1 MELIAEN
8 MRYIQMGLCKGVYHD
23 EKHRM
28 YVLPAKEIPYVYVFG
43 ELAQSFNMFHT
54 YIVRFTHQPETKELQ
69 PVLLYLKLRARTA
82 KMEEFIQGFRRAQQM
97 VREKK
102 RCRVMQKLQQMRR
115 ANNTEINESHIDG
128 LFLSCGMYMSA
139 LSFSTFYRASYAVAK
154 YYLSKNQL
162 ALSRRFAMEA
172 LQISGRT
179 SSAEG
184 ITETKELLR
193 KVEEKMQS
201 EL

>member
-1 MELIAEN
+1 
-8 MRYIQMGLCKGVYHD
+8 MRYIQMGLCKGIYHD

-28 YVLPAKEIPYVYVFG
+28 YVKPAKEIPYAYVFG

-54 YIVRFTHQPETKELQ
+54 YIIRFAHQPETKELQ
-69 PVLLYLKLRARTA
+69 SVIIYLKLRARTA
-82 KMEEFIQGFRRAQQM
+82 KMEDFIQGFKRAQQL

-102 RCRVMQKLQQMRR
+102 RCRVLQKLQQMRSVKS
-115 ANNTEINESHIDG
+115 TEINESHIDR
-128 LFLSCGMYMSA
+128 LFLSCGTYMSA

-162 ALSRRFAMEA
+162 VLSRRFALEA